1 MNAEDRRYLAAAAD
15 AIDRLL
21 KARPAQ
27 PLHPTELSAELQT
40 FAERF
45 DQLLNSL
52 AAWQQFAAALGS
64 GNLRQEPP
72 PREHLLDPLKQLHS
86 NLRHLTWQT
95 QRVAAGDLEQRV
107 DFLGDFSRAFNQ
119 MIDALREKRVV
130 EDKVRYLSEH
140 DALTGLYNRT
150 LFESELARLRSTP
163 HDYPV
168 SVVIADVDGLK
179 SINDTLGH
187 QVGDLLIQKSAQ
199 IIQHGP
205 DGDGLLARIGG
216 DEFAILSRRT
226 DEAHTAALVERIRSA
241 MGNFNRR
248 EAMFNL
254 SISLGTG
261 LASAPSA
268 LDAALHQADKA
279 MYEDKLRRKRL
290 GRHTATDR

>member
-1 MNAEDRRYLAAAAD
+1 MNKEDQRYLAEAAD

-21 KARPAQ
+21 KA
-27 PLHPTELSAELQT
+27 HPTKPLRPTGLTAELQI
-40 FAERF
+40 FAE
-45 DQLLNSL
+45 QLDRLLDAL
-52 AAWQQFAAALGS
+52 AAWQKFATALGN
-64 GNLRQEPP
+64 GNLRQDPP
-72 PREHLLDPLKQLHS
+72 SRAHLLDPLKQLQS

-119 MIDALREKRVV
+119 MIEALREKRAA
-130 EDKVRYLSEH
+130 EDKIRYLSEH

-150 LFESELARLRSTP
+150 FFESELERLRAAP
-163 HDYPV
+163 EDYPV
-168 SVVIADVDGLK
+168 SVMIADVDGLK

-205 DGDGLLARIGG
+205 SGDELLARIGG
-216 DEFAILSRRT
+216 DEFAILSCRT
-226 DEAHTAALVERIRSA
+226 DETRTAALLTRIRTA
-241 MGNFNRR
+241 MEGFDRR
-248 EAMFNL
+248 ESMFRL

-261 LASAPSA
+261 VASAPAA

-290 GRHTATDR
+290 GRRGAS